1 MHLVTIETASGG
13 QSGALIGD
21 EVLNF
26 AKAADFAPAARALPA
41 DMVALLEGGE
51 ESLEAARRV
60 IGEAGAVDGPAKDG
74 LREQGA
80 LTELDRTKLAAP
92 IPRPSL
98 LISSGR
104 NYRSHMVEMAA
115 REGREPHF
123 HDEPIARMVNPR
135 GVIGHGTA
143 IELPPK
149 YPDMVDWE
157 CEFTVV
163 FGRRCFDVAEG
174 EVMDCIAGYTLYN
187 DVSARDWN
195 ASARDPET
203 GVQDWT
209 FVHLGKNPPTFGP
222 LGPSIATKDEIPDP
236 DDTRIKTLVNGE
248 VMQDASTKD
257 LCFTIARTISYFS
270 QWFEFHPGDLFAT
283 GSPPGVGFGME
294 PPRFLREGD
303 VCELWGAGIGTL
315 SNPVIRGEKR

>member
-1 MHLVTIETASGG
+1 MHLVTIEASDGG
-13 QSGALIGD
+13 QTGALIEGQ
-21 EVLNF
+21 VLNF
-26 AKAADFAPAARALPA
+26 AKVGEFAPAALTLPA
-41 DMVALLEGGE
+41 DMMTLLEDMDE
-51 ESLEAARRV
+51 YLETARRV
-60 IGEAGAVDGPAKDG
+60 TGEVGGAADPAKDS
-74 LREQGA
+74 LRQQGA
-80 LTELDRTKLAAP
+80 LTALEDTKLTAP

-98 LISSGR
+98 LMSSGR

-115 REGREPHF
+115 KEGRELHF

-163 FGRRCFDVAEG
+163 FGRRCFDIEES
-174 EVMDCIAGYTLYN
+174 EVVDCIAGYTLYN

-195 ASARDPET
+195 ASALNKET
-203 GVQDWT
+203 GERDWT

-222 LGPSIATKDEIPDP
+222 LGPCIATKDERPDP
-236 DDTRIKTLVNGE
+236 DATRIKTLVNGE
-248 VMQDASTKD
+248 VMQDSSTED

-283 GSPPGVGFGME
+283 GSPPGVGFSMK
-294 PPRFLREGD
+294 PPKFLKEGD
-303 VCELWGAGIGTL
+303 VCELWGEGIGTL
-315 SNPVIRGEKR
+315 SNPVIRGGK

>member
-1 MHLVTIETASGG
+1 MHLVTIDTENSG
-13 QSGALIGD
+13 QTGALVGD

-26 AKAADFAPAARALPA
+26 AMAADLAPAAGSLPA
-41 DMVALLEGGE
+41 DMMTLLEGGE
-51 ESLEAARRV
+51 ENLEKARRV
-60 IGEAGAVDGPAKDG
+60 VGEIGATDGGAKDG
-74 LREQGA
+74 LRERGG
-80 LTELDRTKLAAP
+80 LTPLDETTLAAP

-98 LISSGR
+98 LMSSGR
-104 NYRSHMVEMAA
+104 NYRSHMVEMAKKD
-115 REGREPHF
+115 GREPHF

-135 GVIGHGTA
+135 GVIGPGAA
-143 IELPPK
+143 IELPAK

-163 FGRRCFDVAEG
+163 FGRRCFDIEEA

-195 ASARDPET
+195 ASATNPET
-203 GVQDWT
+203 GERDWT
-209 FVHLGKNPPTFGP
+209 FVHLGKNVPTFGP
-222 LGPSIATKDEIPDP
+222 LGPCIATKDEIPDP
-236 DDTRIKTLVNGE
+236 DDTQIKTLVNGE
-248 VMQDASTKD
+248 VMQDSSTED

-283 GSPPGVGFGME
+283 GSPPGVGFGMN
-294 PPRFLREGD
+294 PQRFLREGD

-315 SNPVIRGEKR
+315 SNPVIKGGNR